1 MRKLLLILPM
11 SGALLLSTNLFAQDR
26 DHGRDHDDRAG
37 NRHHLYDR
45 HHKDYHDF
53 DEHEHRAW
61 RMYSQQRHR
70 GYIDWD
76 RASERQRE
84 DYWKWRHNHSDAVLQ
99 INVR

>member
-26 DHGRDHDDRAG
+26 DHGRDHDDRAD
-37 NRHHLYDR
+37 NRRHLYDK

-53 DEHEHRAW
+53 DEHEDRAW
-61 RMYSQQRHR
+61 RMYWQQRHR
-70 GYIDWD
+70 GYVDWD
-76 RASERQRE
+76 RANERQRE